1 MKSWQ
6 TVFVLLTLLGPGPA
20 SAACTMNRAALLP
33 ITLWQG
39 KLFVPVA
46 VNGTRE
52 NFFIDTG
59 AATTTLSQATA
70 TALNIP
76 RDFDH
81 TQDTFG
87 VGGLES
93 HLYIGQVESLSLGD
107 IRVQNTS
114 LAVAAFAQRMADGV
128 TPVGGLIGADILS
141 RFDIDLDIPNRR
153 LGLWR
158 VTGCTEVKP
167 DWPGEASSVPMQVAP
182 SRHVTIPVRID
193 GANLDLLVD
202 TGSPSLVL
210 STRAAARAGATPEI
224 LEEGRQLQGMGVN
237 DRAFHA
243 WFHIFQ
249 RMDIGRQVFGDV
261 RAVIVSN
268 GRYENIGD
276 GLFGLEF
283 LKRGRVWLSYSTG
296 SFFAETQA
304 N

>member
-1 MKSWQ
+1 VTYWA
-6 TVFVLLTLLGPGPA
+6 TTLAILALLAPRL
-20 SAACTMNRAALLP
+20 ACAECIVNRAALLP

-39 KLFVPVA
+39 KLFVPVS
-46 VNGTRE
+46 VNGTVE
-52 NFFIDTG
+52 SFFIDTG

-70 TALNIP
+70 AALNIP

-107 IRVQNTS
+107 IRIQNES
-114 LAVAAFAQRMADGV
+114 LAVAAFAQRMADGF

-141 RFDIDLDIPNRR
+141 RFDVDLDIPNRR

-167 DWPGEASSVPMQVAP
+167 DWPGEAYSVPMQVTA
-182 SRHVTIPVRID
+182 SRHVTVPVRID
-193 GANLDLLVD
+193 GSTMDLLLD
-202 TGSPSLVL
+202 TGSPDLVL
-210 STRAAARAGATPEI
+210 STRAAARAGATPDV

-237 DRAFHA
+237 DRTFHA
-243 WFHIFQ
+243 WLHIFQ
-249 RMDIGRQVFGDV
+249 RLEIGRQVFGDV

-276 GLFGLEF
+276 GLFGVEF

-296 SFFAETQA
+296 SFFAETQG